1 MKCFKG
7 SALLLL
13 LTSLAIAQSP
23 AISDGGVV
31 NSATRSP
38 DQPLAPGSLV
48 SIVGTGLAADIA
60 QADSVPLSTSIANV
74 SVTFNKVPAPVQFV
88 SDTQINVQVPWN
100 TLPAGVLSGTVDV
113 VVTRDGVAS
122 TPKQVAIGPFSPGI
136 YAMSNLAMAFNTD
149 GSLAQPAGALFGIT
163 GPILGIKSHPAK
175 QGDSIII
182 LGTGLGALDSEI
194 PNGANSTDKAR
205 NVVTPPVVLI
215 NGAQATVA
223 SAILSTNLVGIYQVT
238 AAVPAAAGAGNALP
252 LQWQVGGLTS
262 PDSTTM
268 AVAAP

>member
-88 SDTQINVQVPWN
+88 SDTQINVQVAP
-100 TLPAGVLSGTVDV
+100 GVPPGRQPV
-113 VVTRDGVAS
+113 VVT
-122 TPKQVAIGPFSPGI
+122 I
-136 YAMSNLAMAFNTD
+136 
-149 GSLAQPAGALFGIT
+149 
-163 GPILGIKSHPAK
+163 
-175 QGDSIII
+175 
-182 LGTGLGALDSEI
+182 
-194 PNGANSTDKAR
+194 
-205 NVVTPPVVLI
+205 
-215 NGAQATVA
+215 
-223 SAILSTNLVGIYQVT
+223 
-238 AAVPAAAGAGNALP
+238 GNAAS
-252 LQWQVGGLTS
+252 QSGVTVWVR
-262 PDSTTM
+262 
-268 AVAAP
+268 